1 MIGIEYKQTA
11 GLGNKLSGAI
21 NSVCSKPNKA
31 AEIYST
37 TYPFWLLYYRR
48 NNALPEAFRLMK
60 GMRPVSKREVLGPAL
75 TQKLKLI
82 YLRSTIGGL
91 LFPVKLF
98 NRMEGWLYSKFK
110 GK

>member
-1 MIGIEYKQTA
+1 MIGNEHKQIA
-11 GLGNKLSGAI
+11 ELGNKLLGVI
-21 NSVCSKPNKA
+21 NSVCWKQAMVAK
-31 AEIYST
+31 IYST

-48 NNALPEAFRLMK
+48 NKALPEAFRLMK
-60 GMRPVSKREVLGPAL
+60 GMRPVSNREVLGPAL

-82 YLRSTIGGL
+82 YFRSTIGGL
-91 LFPVKLF
+91 LFPLKLF